1 MRDLYFEDL
10 KIGDRFETAG
20 ITITRSQIIDYALT
34 YDPQPFHLDEE
45 AAKSSIFGGL
55 VASGFMTA
63 ALTFRLFRDT
73 GVLTAANLGGAGG
86 EDLVWPNP
94 VRPGD
99 TIRAVVEVLSK
110 QQSRSRPERG
120 RVRFGYT
127 TLNQHGQIV
136 LQMTLIHIVGLRRPG
151 MVEV

>member
-1 MRDLYFEDL
+1 MRDLYYEDL
-10 KIGDRFETAG
+10 QVGDRFETAG

-45 AAKSSIFGGL
+45 AAKASIFGGL

-73 GVLTAANLGGAGG
+73 GVLNASNLGGAGG
-86 EDLVWPNP
+86 EELVWPNP

-99 TIRAVVEVLSK
+99 TLRAVVEVLSR
-110 QQSRSRPERG
+110 QDSRSRPERG

-136 LQMTLIHIVGLRRPG
+136 LHMALTHIVARRRPSV
-151 MVEV
+151 VEV